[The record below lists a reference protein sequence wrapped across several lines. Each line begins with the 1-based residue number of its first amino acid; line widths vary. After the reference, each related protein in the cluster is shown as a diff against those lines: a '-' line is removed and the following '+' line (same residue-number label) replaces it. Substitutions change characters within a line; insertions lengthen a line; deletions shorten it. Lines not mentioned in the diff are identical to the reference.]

1 MSNRQEL
8 SLEQIQEKVINKIL
22 DIRENSEDGAVI
34 LFKDGDSVS
43 ASVINLSNADLMN
56 ILHSLAKQTEVE

>member
-8 SLEQIQEKVINKIL
+8 SLEQIQEKAINKIL

-56 ILHSLAKQTEVE
+56 ILHSLSKQTEVE